1 MAVAGLTLV
10 AGNSAAAEAEDVAGV
25 AKVLAALLSSYVAE
39 VLVGVELLAV

>member
-1 MAVAGLTLV
+1 MAGLTLV

>member
-1 MAVAGLTLV
+1 MAVLKLV

-25 AKVLAALLSSYVAE
+25 AKVLVGLLSSYVAE